1 MAEKKR
7 VLVTGLSGLVG
18 TALRSEFEERYEL
31 SSLSRYG
38 TGGMDDSHNFKGN
51 IAELDT
57 IIPAFEGQH
66 TVVHLA
72 SDRIASADWESA
84 LRNNFVGVYNVYE
97 AAKRTGVKRVVFGSS
112 QHAIGGFYRDEP
124 YKTILAGNFDQ
135 VKRPYKLI
143 DETVPIRPDG
153 YYGASKAYA
162 EGLGSYYSE
171 WHDISSI
178 NIRIGWTISND
189 DPTISGGGLAMWLS
203 HRDTAQI
210 HVKAVDAPDSL
221 MYTVVF
227 AMSDNYWNIFSLDKA
242 RKVLG
247 YKPQDDAG
255 QHINPDSKMSERDDT
270 EFKQHPEDPDSYD

>member
-1 MAEKKR
+1 MADKTK

-18 TALRSEFEERYEL
+18 TALRGEFEERYEL

-38 TGGMDDSHNFKGN
+38 TEGLDDAHNFKGN

-57 IIPAFEGQH
+57 MIPAFEGQH

-72 SDRIASADWESA
+72 ADRSANANWESA

-97 AAKRTGVKRVVFGSS
+97 AAKRCGVKRVVFGSS
-112 QHAIGGFYRDEP
+112 QHAIGGYYQDEP
-124 YKTILAGNFDQ
+124 YETILAGKLDQ
-135 VKRPYKLI
+135 VERPFKLI

-162 EGLGSYYSE
+162 EGLGSYYAE
-171 WHDISSI
+171 FHGISSI

-189 DPTISGGGLAMWLS
+189 DPTTNGGGLAMWLS

-227 AMSDNYWNIFSLDKA
+227 AMSNNTWNIFSLDKA
-242 RKVLG
+242 REVLG
-247 YKPQDDAG
+247 YEPQDNAG
-255 QHINPDSKMSERDDT
+255 EILNLDRKMLERDDT
-270 EFKQHPEDPDSYD
+270 DFKQHEQDPETY

>member
-1 MAEKKR
+1 MADKKK

-38 TGGMDDSHNFKGN
+38 TDGMDDAHYFKGN

-57 IIPAFEGQH
+57 MMPAFEGQH

-72 SDRIASADWESA
+72 ADRSANANWESA

-97 AAKRTGVKRVVFGSS
+97 AAKRAGVKRVVFGSS
-112 QHAIGGFYRDEP
+112 QHAIGGYYQDEP
-124 YKTILAGNFDQ
+124 YKTILAGKLDQ
-135 VKRPYKLI
+135 VERPFKLI

-162 EGLGSYYSE
+162 EGLGSYYAE
-171 WHDISSI
+171 YHGISSI
-178 NIRIGWTISND
+178 NIRIGWTISDD
-189 DPTISGGGLAMWLS
+189 DPTCGGGGLAMWLS

-227 AMSDNYWNIFSLDKA
+227 AMSNNTWNIFSLDKA
-242 RKVLG
+242 REILG
-247 YKPQDDAG
+247 YEPQDDAG
-255 QHINPDSKMSERDDT
+255 EVLNLDREMLERDDT
-270 EFKQHPEDPDSYD
+270 DFKQHEEDPETY

>member
-1 MAEKKR
+1 MADKKH

-18 TALRSEFEERYEL
+18 TALRSDFEDRYEL

-38 TGGMDDSHNFKGN
+38 TDGMDDSHNFKGN

-72 SDRIASADWESA
+72 ADRSANANWESA

-112 QHAIGGFYRDEP
+112 QHAIGGFYQDEP
-124 YKTILAGNFDQ
+124 YKTILAGKFDQ
-135 VKRPYKLI
+135 VKRPFKLI

-171 WHDISSI
+171 FHGISSI

-189 DPTISGGGLAMWLS
+189 NPTSNGGGLAMWLS

-210 HVKAVDAPDSL
+210 HVKAVDAPDFL

-227 AMSDNYWNIFSLDKA
+227 AMSNNYWNIFSLEKA

-247 YKPQDDAG
+247 YEPQDDAG
-255 QHINPDSKMSERDDT
+255 KVLDPTSKMLERDDT
-270 EFKQHPEDPDSYD
+270 DFKQHPDDPDSF

>member
-1 MAEKKR
+1 MADKKH

-18 TALRSEFEERYEL
+18 TALRSDFEDRYEL

-38 TGGMDDSHNFKGN
+38 TDGMDDSHNFKGN

-72 SDRIASADWESA
+72 ADRSANANWESA

-112 QHAIGGFYRDEP
+112 QHAIGGFYQDEP
-124 YKTILAGNFDQ
+124 YKTILAGKFDQ
-135 VKRPYKLI
+135 VKRPFKLI

-171 WHDISSI
+171 FHGISSI

-189 DPTISGGGLAMWLS
+189 NPTSNGGGLAMWLS

-210 HVKAVDAPDSL
+210 HVKAVDAPDLL

-227 AMSDNYWNIFSLDKA
+227 AMSNNYWNIFSLEKA

-247 YKPQDDAG
+247 YEPQDDAG
-255 QHINPDSKMSERDDT
+255 KVLDPTSKMLERDDT
-270 EFKQHPEDPDSYD
+270 DFKQHPDDPDSH

>member
-1 MAEKKR
+1 MADKKH

-18 TALRSEFEERYEL
+18 TALRSDFEDRYEL

-38 TGGMDDSHNFKGN
+38 TDGMDDSHNFKGN

-72 SDRIASADWESA
+72 ADRSANANWESA
-84 LRNNFVGVYNVYE
+84 LRNNIVGVYNVYE

-112 QHAIGGFYRDEP
+112 QHAIGGFYQDEP
-124 YKTILAGNFDQ
+124 YKTILAGKFDQ
-135 VKRPYKLI
+135 VKRPFKLI

-171 WHDISSI
+171 FHGISSI

-189 DPTISGGGLAMWLS
+189 NPTSNGGGLAMWLS

-210 HVKAVDAPDSL
+210 HVKAVDAPDFL

-227 AMSDNYWNIFSLDKA
+227 AMSNNYWNIFSLEKA

-247 YKPQDDAG
+247 YEPQDDAG
-255 QHINPDSKMSERDDT
+255 KVLDPTSKLLERDDT
-270 EFKQHPEDPDSYD
+270 DFKQHPDDPDSF

>member
-1 MAEKKR
+1 MMNRKK

-18 TALRSEFEERYEL
+18 TALRKDFEKRYEL
-31 SSLSRYG
+31 SSFSRYG
-38 TGGMDDSHNFKGN
+38 TDGIDSAHNFKGN
-51 IAELDT
+51 IAEIDT
-57 IIPAFEGQH
+57 MVKAFEGQH

-72 SDRIASADWESA
+72 ADRSANADWESA
-84 LRNNFVGVYNVYE
+84 LRNNFIGVYNVYE

-112 QHAIGGFYRDEP
+112 QHAIGGYYQDEP
-124 YKTILAGNFDQ
+124 YKTILAGNLDQ

-171 WHDISSI
+171 FHGISSI

-189 DPTISGGGLAMWLS
+189 DPTVAGGGLAMWLS

-227 AMSDNYWNIFSLDKA
+227 AMSNNYWNIFSLDKA

-247 YKPQDDAG
+247 YEPQDDAG
-255 QHINPDSKMSERDDT
+255 KTLNLDRELPVRDNT
-270 EFKQHPEDPDSYD
+270 EYKQHEEDPDTY

>member
-1 MAEKKR
+1 MADKKH

-18 TALRSEFEERYEL
+18 TALRSDFEDRYEL

-38 TGGMDDSHNFKGN
+38 TDGMDDSHNFKGN

-72 SDRIASADWESA
+72 ADRSANANWESA

-112 QHAIGGFYRDEP
+112 QHAIGGFYQDEP
-124 YKTILAGNFDQ
+124 YKTILAGKFDQ
-135 VKRPYKLI
+135 VKRPFKLI

-171 WHDISSI
+171 FHGISSI

-189 DPTISGGGLAMWLS
+189 NPTSNGGGLAMWLS

-227 AMSDNYWNIFSLDKA
+227 AMSNNYWNIFSLEKA

-247 YKPQDDAG
+247 YEPQDDAG
-255 QHINPDSKMSERDDT
+255 KVLDPRSKMLERDDT
-270 EFKQHPEDPDSYD
+270 DFKQHPDDPDSF

>member
-1 MAEKKR
+1 MADKKH

-18 TALRSEFEERYEL
+18 TALRSDFEDRYEL

-38 TGGMDDSHNFKGN
+38 TDGMDDCHNFKGN

-72 SDRIASADWESA
+72 ADRSANANWESA

-112 QHAIGGFYRDEP
+112 QHAIGGFYQDEP
-124 YKTILAGNFDQ
+124 YKTILAGKFDQ
-135 VKRPYKLI
+135 VKRPFKLI

-171 WHDISSI
+171 FHGISSI

-189 DPTISGGGLAMWLS
+189 NPTSNGGGLAMWLS

-210 HVKAVDAPDSL
+210 HVKAVDAPDFL

-227 AMSDNYWNIFSLDKA
+227 AMSNNYWNIFSLEKA

-247 YKPQDDAG
+247 YEPQDDAG
-255 QHINPDSKMSERDDT
+255 KVLDPTSNMLERDDT
-270 EFKQHPEDPDSYD
+270 DFKQHPDDPDSY

>member
-1 MAEKKR
+1 MADKKH
-7 VLVTGLSGLVG
+7 VLVPGLSGLVG
-18 TALRSEFEERYEL
+18 TALRSDFEDRYEL

-38 TGGMDDSHNFKGN
+38 TDGMDDSHNFKGN

-72 SDRIASADWESA
+72 ADRSANANWESA

-112 QHAIGGFYRDEP
+112 QHAIGGFYQDEP
-124 YKTILAGNFDQ
+124 YKTILAGKFDQ
-135 VKRPYKLI
+135 VKRPFKLI

-171 WHDISSI
+171 FHGISSI

-189 DPTISGGGLAMWLS
+189 NPTSNGGGLAMWLS

-210 HVKAVDAPDSL
+210 HVKAVDAPDLL

-227 AMSDNYWNIFSLDKA
+227 AMSNNYWNIFSLEKA

-247 YKPQDDAG
+247 YEPQDDAG
-255 QHINPDSKMSERDDT
+255 KVLDPTSKMLERDDT
-270 EFKQHPEDPDSYD
+270 DFKQHPDDPDSF

>member
-1 MAEKKR
+1 MADKKK

-38 TGGMDDSHNFKGN
+38 TDGMDDAHNFKGN

-57 IIPAFEGQH
+57 MMPAFEGQH

-72 SDRIASADWESA
+72 ADRSANANWESA

-97 AAKRTGVKRVVFGSS
+97 AAKRAGVKRVVFGSS
-112 QHAIGGFYRDEP
+112 QHAIGGYYQDEP
-124 YKTILAGNFDQ
+124 YKTILAGKLDQ
-135 VKRPYKLI
+135 VERPFKLI

-162 EGLGSYYSE
+162 EGLGSYYAE
-171 WHDISSI
+171 YHGISSI
-178 NIRIGWTISND
+178 NIRIGWTISDD
-189 DPTISGGGLAMWLS
+189 DPTRGGGGLAMWLS
-203 HRDTAQI
+203 HQDTAQI

-227 AMSDNYWNIFSLDKA
+227 AMSNNTWNIFSLDKA
-242 RKVLG
+242 REILG
-247 YKPQDDAG
+247 YEPQDDAG
-255 QHINPDSKMSERDDT
+255 EVLNLDREMLERDDT
-270 EFKQHPEDPDSYD
+270 DFKQHEEDPETY

>member
-1 MAEKKR
+1 MADKKH

-18 TALRSEFEERYEL
+18 TALRSDFEDRYEL

-38 TGGMDDSHNFKGN
+38 TDGMDDSHNFKGN

-72 SDRIASADWESA
+72 ADRSANADWESA

-112 QHAIGGFYRDEP
+112 QHAIGGFYQDEP
-124 YKTILAGNFDQ
+124 YKTILAGKFDQ
-135 VKRPYKLI
+135 VKRPFKLI

-171 WHDISSI
+171 FHGISSI

-189 DPTISGGGLAMWLS
+189 NPTSNGGGLAMWLS

-210 HVKAVDAPDSL
+210 HVKAVDAPDLL

-227 AMSDNYWNIFSLDKA
+227 AMSNNYWNIFSLEKA

-247 YKPQDDAG
+247 YEPQDDAG
-255 QHINPDSKMSERDDT
+255 KVLDPTSKMLERDDT
-270 EFKQHPEDPDSYD
+270 DFKQHPDDPDSF

>member
-1 MAEKKR
+1 MAKKKK

-18 TALRSEFEERYEL
+18 TALHSEFEERYEL

-38 TGGMDDSHNFKGN
+38 TECLDDAHNFKGN

-57 IIPAFEGQH
+57 MIPAFEGQH

-72 SDRIASADWESA
+72 ADRSANAKWESA

-112 QHAIGGFYRDEP
+112 QHAIGGYYQDEP
-124 YKTILAGNFDQ
+124 YKTILAGKLDQ
-135 VKRPYKLI
+135 VERPFKLI

-162 EGLGSYYSE
+162 EGLGSYYAE
-171 WHDISSI
+171 FHGISSI
-178 NIRIGWTISND
+178 NIRIGWTISDD
-189 DPTISGGGLAMWLS
+189 DPTRGGGGLAMWLS

-227 AMSDNYWNIFSLDKA
+227 AMSNNTWNIFSLDKA
-242 RKVLG
+242 REVLG
-247 YKPQDDAG
+247 YEPQDDAG
-255 QHINPDSKMSERDDT
+255 EILNLDRKMLERDDT
-270 EFKQHPEDPDSYD
+270 DFKQHEDDPETY